1 MGLLR
6 RDEPGGHRLL
16 MREKLLSVG
25 DDSWVEDESGNKV
38 YKVNGKKLHI
48 QETFILEDAS
58 GNEVLHIQA
67 RDLRMRGVMKIERDG
82 DTVAT
87 VTKKVIGIRDR
98 FSIDLEGAADLDAKG
113 NVVDHEYEV
122 KRDGDVIATITKKWV
137 RVRESYGIE
146 IGAAE
151 DVPLLVAIAMA
162 IESLAR

>member
-6 RDEPGGHRLL
+6 RDEHGGRRLL

-25 DDSWVEDESGNKV
+25 DDSWVEDESGNRI

-67 RDLRMRGVMKIERDG
+67 RDLRMRGVMKIERG
-82 DTVAT
+82 GNTVAT

-113 NVVDHEYEV
+113 NVTDHEYEV
-122 KRDGDVIATITKKWV
+122 KRDGDVIATISKKWV

-146 IGAAE
+146 IGQDE
-151 DVPLLVAIAMA
+151 DVPLLVAIAVA